1 MNTVNICMV
10 GSAMTDLVSRVPRL
24 PGAGETLIGSSFSI
38 GFGGKGSN
46 QAVMAARLG
55 AKVSV
60 VVKLGKD
67 VFGENYLKNYQEQ
80 GIDTSYV
87 LFDETR
93 FSGVAPIAVD
103 DNTGQNSIVI
113 VPGANDG
120 LSPADIRASRSAI
133 DNADIIICQLE
144 TPIESTVE
152 AFRIAK
158 EGGGTKGGAM
168 TIFNPAPARE
178 LPEELLQL
186 TDVFVPNEVEA
197 AMLLEKS
204 TTTVEEAM
212 VVALDFL
219 ERGPKRVIITL
230 GSRGAVFASQGEPAQ
245 FVPAQKVKA
254 VDTTGA
260 GDAFVGS
267 LAYFLGNNFPLK
279 TAVERAGAIATRSV
293 LKPGTQTSFPYRDEV
308 KELLLP

>member
-1 MNTVNICMV
+1 MV

-80 GIDTSYV
+80 GIDTTYV
-87 LFDETR
+87 MFDETR

-103 DNTGQNSIVI
+103 DKTGQNSIVI

-120 LSPADIRASRSAI
+120 LSPKDICTSRAAI
-133 DNADIIICQLE
+133 DNADIVMCQLE
-144 TPIESTVE
+144 TPIESTIE

-158 EGGGTKGGAM
+158 EGVGGAM

-178 LPEELLQL
+178 LPDEILQL

-204 TTTVEEAM
+204 TASVEEAM

-230 GSRGAVFASQGEPAQ
+230 GSRGAVFASQGEAAQ
-245 FVPAQKVKA
+245 YVQAEKVKA
-254 VDTTGA
+254 IDTTGA

-279 TAVERAGAIATRSV
+279 QAVERAGAIATRSV

-308 KELLLP
+308 KALLE

>member
-1 MNTVNICMV
+1 MTTKSATICMV

-24 PGAGETLIGSSFSI
+24 PSAGETLIGSSFAI

-67 VFGENYLKNYQEQ
+67 VFGENYLKNYKEQ
-80 GIDTSYV
+80 GIDTTYV
-87 LFDETR
+87 MFDDTR

-103 DNTGQNSIVI
+103 EVTAQNSIVI
-113 VPGANDG
+113 VPGANEG
-120 LSPADIRASRSAI
+120 LSAMDVRASRAAI
-133 DNADIIICQLE
+133 DHADVVICQLE
-144 TPIESTVE
+144 TPIESTIE
-152 AFRIAK
+152 AFKIAK
-158 EGGGTKGGAM
+158 EGKAM

-178 LPEELLQL
+178 LPEELLKL

-197 AMLLEKS
+197 EMLLGKS
-204 TTTVEEAM
+204 TATVEEAM
-212 VVALDFL
+212 TVALEFL
-219 ERGPKRVIITL
+219 DRGPKRVIITL
-230 GSRGAVFASQGEPAQ
+230 GSRGAVFASQGEATQ
-245 FVPAQKVKA
+245 FVQAEKVKA

-267 LAYFLGNNFPLK
+267 LAYFLGKDFSLK
-279 TAVERAGAIATRSV
+279 KAVERAGSIATLSV
-293 LKPGTQTSFPYRDEV
+293 LKPGTQTSFPYRDAV
-308 KELLLP
+308 KELLE

>member
-1 MNTVNICMV
+1 MV
-10 GSAMTDLVSRVPRL
+10 GSAMTDLVARVPRL
-24 PGAGETLIGSSFSI
+24 PGPGETLIGSSFSV

-55 AKVSV
+55 ASVSV
-60 VVKLGKD
+60 IVKLGKD
-67 VFGENYLKNYQEQ
+67 VFGENYVQNYKSQ

-87 LFDETR
+87 LFDDTR
-93 FSGVAPIAVD
+93 FSGVAPITVHET
-103 DNTGQNSIVI
+103 TGQNSIVI
-113 VPGANDG
+113 VPGANEA
-120 LSPADIRASRSAI
+120 LSPAEVRAARAAI
-133 DNADIIICQLE
+133 DNADIVMCQLE
-144 TPIESTVE
+144 TPIDSTIE
-152 AFRIAK
+152 AFSIAK
-158 EGGGTKGGAM
+158 EGESNNKSGAM
-168 TIFNPAPARE
+168 TILNPAPARE

-204 TTTVEEAM
+204 TATVEEAM
-212 VVALDFL
+212 AVALDFL

-230 GSRGAVFASQGEPAQ
+230 GSRGAVFASQGEAAQ
-245 FVPAQKVKA
+245 FVVAEKVQA

-267 LAYFLGNNFPLK
+267 LAYFLGNKTPLR
-279 TAVERAGAIATRSV
+279 TAVERACAIATRSV

-308 KELLLP
+308 RELLG